1 MGGTEESVA
10 VGVTEACVS
19 PSSLSSFS
27 RSRSAGLCCLALFSA
42 SSPPPA
48 PSLPP
53 RFFGGGFLTSVPS
66 LALASLR
73 FCT

>member
-1 MGGTEESVA
+1 
-10 VGVTEACVS
+10 
-19 PSSLSSFS
+19 
-27 RSRSAGLCCLALFSA
+27 
-42 SSPPPA
+42 
-48 PSLPP
+48 LPP